1 MSWMIGTHENN
12 RIAAAIMVCSFMEF
26 LRFTQERTAGPVKN

>member
-1 MSWMIGTHENN
+1 MTGTHENN

-26 LRFTQERTAGPVKN
+26 LRFTGERMAGAVKN